1 MINWAVLGGCLIL
14 AGSGFISG
22 LIIQWLFQIEGMIVA
37 YSCAAVAFLYG
48 CINAA
53 GGQQR

>member
-53 GGQQR
+53 GGQHR